1 MYLPAHFDQQD
12 PEELATLVR
21 TYPLSTMVTQDG
33 EDLVANHIP
42 FLLDGPLVIGATL
55 KGHVAKNN
63 DVWQTADPTK
73 DMLLVFQGSS
83 AYITPN
89 WYPSKQEHHQ
99 VVPTYNYVVV
109 HVYGKLSVH
118 HDRASKLVIV
128 DHLTQTIEKTRS
140 SSWKVSDAPPDYIDN
155 MLDAIVGVDVT
166 VTRIQAKWKINQ
178 NRSGRDREG
187 VADGLEQSALSDNDR
202 QMSDLVRWGQ
212 H

>member
-55 KGHVAKNN
+55 NGHVAKNN

-118 HDRASKLVIV
+118 HDRASKLAIV
-128 DHLTQTIEKTRS
+128 DHLTQTMEKTRS

>member
-12 PEELATLVR
+12 PEELATLVKA
-21 TYPLSTMVTQDG
+21 YPLATMVTTDG
-33 EDLVANHIP
+33 EELVANHIP
-42 FLLDGPLVIGATL
+42 YLLTGPLVVGATL
-55 KGHVAKNN
+55 KGHVAKSNE
-63 DVWQTADPTK
+63 VWQKADLTK

-109 HVYGKLSVH
+109 HVYGKLSIY
-118 HDRASKLVIV
+118 HDRPSKLAIV
-128 DHLTQTIEKTRS
+128 DHLTQSMEKTRS
-140 SSWKVSDAPPDYIDN
+140 SAWKVGDAPPDFIEK

-178 NRSGRDREG
+178 NRSATDREG
-187 VADGLEQSALSDNDR
+187 VADGLERSALSDADK

>member
-1 MYLPAHFDQQD
+1 M
-12 PEELATLVR
+12 
-21 TYPLSTMVTQDG
+21 
-33 EDLVANHIP
+33 
-42 FLLDGPLVIGATL
+42 
-55 KGHVAKNN
+55 
-63 DVWQTADPTK
+63 
-73 DMLLVFQGSS
+73 
-83 AYITPN
+83 
-89 WYPSKQEHHQ
+89 
-99 VVPTYNYVVV
+99 
-109 HVYGKLSVH
+109 
-118 HDRASKLVIV
+118 
-128 DHLTQTIEKTRS
+128 EKTRS

>member
-12 PEELATLVR
+12 PEELAALVKA
-21 TYPLSTMVTQDG
+21 YPLATMVTMNGD
-33 EDLVANHIP
+33 ELVANHIP
-42 FLLDGPLVIGATL
+42 YLLTGPVVPGATL

-63 DVWQTADPTK
+63 DVWQHADSAK
-73 DMLLVFQGSS
+73 DILLVFQGSS

-109 HVYGKLSVH
+109 HVYGKLSVY
-118 HDRASKLVIV
+118 HDRPSKLAIV
-128 DHLTQTIEKTRS
+128 DHLTQSMEKTRS
-140 SSWKVSDAPPDYIDN
+140 STWKVGDAPTDFIEK

-178 NRSGRDREG
+178 NRSATDREG
-187 VADGLEQSALSDNDR
+187 VADGLEQSALSDADR
-202 QMSDLVRWGQ
+202 QMSELVRWGQ